1 MKILVIDDHLI
12 VREGLAALL
21 MQAQPGTV
29 IVHACDAAEGL
40 AKAEFESSLDAAFLD
55 LNLSGASAMSAIR
68 EFTMRCP
75 NLPVIILSSSESPAD
90 VRRALSLGA
99 LGYVP
104 KSASPQT
111 LISALK
117 LVLSGNIYLPPLML
131 DDPAP
136 GAGGR
141 VVMDGG
147 ALTGRQVEVLS
158 AICKGLSNK
167 EIGRQ
172 LDLSEKTVKAH
183 VSAIFRVLNVVNRT
197 QAANAARASGL
208 VDG

>member
-21 MQAQPGTV
+21 VQAQPGTV

-40 AKAEFESSLDAAFLD
+40 AKAEAERDLDAVFLD
-55 LNLSGASAMSAIR
+55 LNLSGTSAMSAIR
-68 EFTMRCP
+68 EFTTRFP
-75 NLPVIILSSSESPAD
+75 DLPVIILSSSESPAD

-111 LISALK
+111 LVSALK

-131 DDPAP
+131 DDPSSSA
-136 GAGGR
+136 AGKTT
-141 VVMDGG
+141 VDGG
-147 ALTGRQVEVLS
+147 ALTGRQVEVLG

-183 VSAIFRVLNVVNRT
+183 VSAIFRTLNVVNRT
-197 QAANAARASGL
+197 QAANVARASGL
-208 VDG
+208 IEG

>member
-21 MQAQPGTV
+21 VQAQPGTV

-40 AKAEFESSLDAAFLD
+40 AKAEAEPDLDAAFLD
-55 LNLSGASAMSAIR
+55 LNLSGSSAMSAIR
-68 EFTMRCP
+68 EFTTRFP
-75 NLPVIILSSSESPAD
+75 DLPVIILSSSESPAD

-111 LISALK
+111 LVSALK
-117 LVLSGNIYLPPLML
+117 LVLSGNIYLPPLMR
-131 DDPAP
+131 DDPSP
-136 GAGGR
+136 GATGKVVEGG
-141 VVMDGG
+141 V
-147 ALTGRQVEVLS
+147 LTGRQIEVLG
-158 AICKGLSNK
+158 AICQGLSNK

-183 VSAIFRVLNVVNRT
+183 VSAIFRALNVVNRT
-197 QAANAARASGL
+197 QASNVARASGL
-208 VDG
+208 VD

>member
-21 MQAQPGTV
+21 VQAQPGTA

-40 AKAEFESSLDAAFLD
+40 AKAEAEPGLDAVFLD

-68 EFTMRCP
+68 DFTTRFP
-75 NLPVIILSSSESPAD
+75 DLPVIILSSSESPAD

-111 LISALK
+111 LVSALK

-136 GAGGR
+136 SATGKVA
-141 VVMDGG
+141 VENG
-147 ALTGRQVEVLS
+147 ALTGRQIEVLG

-183 VSAIFRVLNVVNRT
+183 VSAIFRALNVVNRT
-197 QAANAARASGL
+197 QAANAARGAGL
-208 VDG
+208 ID

>member
-21 MQAQPGTV
+21 TQAQPGAV
-29 IVHACDAAEGL
+29 VVHARDAAEGL
-40 AKAEFESSLDAAFLD
+40 AKAEAEPDLDAVFLD
-55 LNLSGASAMSAIR
+55 LNLSGSSAMSAIR
-68 EFTMRCP
+68 EFATRLP
-75 NLPVIILSSSESPAD
+75 DLPVIILSSSESPAD

-131 DDPAP
+131 EDTSPAS
-136 GAGGR
+136 ANR
-141 VVMDGG
+141 VAVDGG
-147 ALTGRQVEVLS
+147 ALTGRQVEVLG

-183 VSAIFRVLNVVNRT
+183 VSAIFRALNVVNRT
-197 QAANAARASGL
+197 QAANVARVSGL
-208 VDG
+208 ID